1 MSPTNKLNMLGAEQ
15 VADRR
20 ARRRALREPQDDQ
33 PAQTPGPGSH
43 LCAERPL
50 EHRQYRAGRRRRQAA
65 VARPAGTVGRHGA
78 EDRGADR
85 SAPAAAEGGI
95 EADHRA
101 HGRCSSDVSHE
112 IRPSIRR
119 TGIPPDTS
127 SSTLVR
133 RRLERKNPRW
143 LGGDGAW
150 VVWLRGQDLN
160 LRPSGYEPDEL
171 PGCSTPRY
179 PCVRVW
185 GPGGFLFVRRRP
197 LACGRTGLGTPRCC
211 FKA

>member
-1 MSPTNKLNMLGAEQ
+1 MRDLISRTRSGPDASAAAQPSACFCGRLDLRPRMSPTNKLNMLGAEQ

-119 TGIPPDTS
+119 TGIPPDSIHPSRAAGFWAPRVVTS
-127 SSTLVR
+127 VH
-133 RRLERKNPRW
+133 
-143 LGGDGAW
+143 GD
-150 VVWLRGQDLN
+150 R
-160 LRPSGYEPDEL
+160 
-171 PGCSTPRY
+171 
-179 PCVRVW
+179 
-185 GPGGFLFVRRRP
+185 
-197 LACGRTGLGTPRCC
+197 
-211 FKA
+211 

>member
-1 MSPTNKLNMLGAEQ
+1 MRDLISRTRSGPDASAAAQPSACFCGRLDLRPRMSPTNKLNMLGAEQ

-143 LGGDGAW
+143 LGGDGAC

-160 LRPSGYEPDEL
+160 LRPSGYESDSQL
-171 PGCSTPRY
+171 
-179 PCVRVW
+179 
-185 GPGGFLFVRRRP
+185 L
-197 LACGRTGLGTPRCC
+197 
-211 FKA
+211 K